1 MADFADLMKAEKA
14 QKAEQKQN
22 SAFAEADKN
31 MPLEAQVTDNQQLS
45 QSTGQSIKQSINQ
58 LIDQPANKV
67 IDRPKAF
74 YITTQVNENLDKA
87 VQYYQDKLA
96 LRKVDRSI
104 LLTVLLS
111 DPNLWT
117 EDFLIS
123 IKDKVREELTN
134 RLLSR

>member
-14 QKAEQKQN
+14 KKAEQKQN